1 LNIQSAALKD
11 LVICKI
17 LCAVM
22 VGMFFFLPF
31 EAVAQETDFVLQSE
45 FGSESYPSV
54 VRLKPS
60 KLSPWEDSLLAHFRA
75 DGYFNTEIDSIDWKS
90 KIVFLKR
97 GPLHQIGH
105 VSVVLTDSLNWIQ
118 EPAIPLNTQV
128 NLPVPFT
135 SASVNHLIQEVLF
148 NATEEGFLAATATFA
163 ATELGSEMY
172 LGERSNSAGT
182 LWSLSVDLTLNKQY
196 SITSLNLGDDQ
207 RTKEPYAAYL
217 AGLRL
222 GEGAKS
228 IDLGKIQRSLRS
240 SGMHLSVGVPR
251 FELLSD
257 STAVLVIPSQPRSPG
272 DFDVSLGY
280 LPSSDAKS
288 SQLVG
293 SGHIQLM
300 NAFGRGRT
308 YSARISR
315 LPGQS
320 SGVDLFFRD
329 PFVYTLPI
337 SFQAGFQGY
346 QQDSTFSSMGFQA
359 GLGFYVQESV
369 EIGAS
374 FSQEGTRPLQA
385 GTRWNDVQQRIGRTV
400 VSYLGVESTFLSLD
414 NPSSPRSGY
423 RFFARI
429 ETGQKSRSIQKLVG
443 SDSVKVKTA
452 SQQQRIQFEA
462 RNFVALSSRF
472 SWLIGLDARL
482 IVSSELDESELI
494 RFGGTNSLRGYDEN
508 QFTGKT
514 VGRVFT
520 ELRGYAEEGS
530 YAFLFYD
537 LGYVQP
543 LSSGTN
549 TVTSSVY
556 PGFGIGFG
564 YRSPVGPVS
573 VSYAM
578 NTTDPLR
585 DGRIHLGLTLGL

>member
-1 LNIQSAALKD
+1 
-11 LVICKI
+11 
-17 LCAVM
+17 M
-22 VGMFFFLPF
+22 VGMFLFHPLN
-31 EAVAQETDFVLQSE
+31 AGAQETDFVLQSE
-45 FGSESYPSV
+45 FGSESYPEL
-54 VRLKPS
+54 VRVKPS
-60 KLSPWEDSLLAHFRA
+60 KMSLWEDALQAHFRA
-75 DGYFNTEIDSIDWKS
+75 NGYFNTHIDSVDWES
-90 KIVFLKR
+90 KIVFLRR

-105 VSVVLTDSLNWIQ
+105 VSVTLTDSLNWIPEATILDQ
-118 EPAIPLNTQV
+118 TQIS
-128 NLPVPFT
+128 LPIPFT
-135 SASVNHLIQEVLF
+135 STCVNHLIQEVLF
-148 NATEEGFLAATATFA
+148 SASEDGFLSATATFT
-163 ATELGSEMY
+163 ATELAPKLSPE
-172 LGERSNSAGT
+172 LSSVEPVNSDGT
-182 LWSLSVDLTLNKQY
+182 SLSLSMSSLSMWSFSIELSLGKRY
-196 SITSLNLGDDQ
+196 SVESLSLGDDK

-385 GTRWNDVQQRIGRTV
+385 GTRWNDGQQRIGRTV

-520 ELRGYAEEGS
+520 ELRGYADEGS

-537 LGYVQP
+537 SGYVQP

-578 NTTDPLR
+578 NTVDPLR